1 MTEGAGDILGPLFS
15 GGRYMITGNI
25 LIGGRH
31 VATPRTDPVKI
42 WFFIV
47 LGVLVATTAACWQI
61 MTATGAV

>member
-1 MTEGAGDILGPLFS
+1 
-15 GGRYMITGNI
+15 MITGNI

-47 LGVLVATTAACWQI
+47 LGVLVATTAACWHI
-61 MTATGAV
+61 LTVAGIA